1 MFKQT
6 SICTDKV
13 THDKLNTIPSQ
24 HIFFYIQ
31 IWFRKTTQLSDKY
44 LMLIYIWCN
53 LSEEFNIL
61 TYSMVTGYFM
71 AKLKIWKLFNKMY
84 NACIQISFNHFSIN
98 HFYTNFHNFFSIKS
112 PVTCLSNVH
121 NKIIPNH
128 PWLLYKA
135 LINDFHQDR

>member
-1 MFKQT
+1 MHRQNYT
-6 SICTDKV
+6 PRVEHNSITTCLFLHSDLVSKNNPTKW
-13 THDKLNTIPSQ
+13 Q
-24 HIFFYIQ
+24 IF
-31 IWFRKTTQLSDKY
+31 DAD
-44 LMLIYIWCN
+44 IYIWCN
-53 LSEEFNIL
+53 LSEEINIL
-61 TYSMVTGYFM
+61 SLSMVTGYFM

-84 NACIQISFNHFSIN
+84 NACIQISFYHFSIN

-135 LINDFHQDR
+135 LINNFHQDR